1 MFQGF
6 YNLTSGILTQTRNQ
20 NVISNNMTNVSTP
33 GFKNDRYLPT
43 TFQEE
48 LMYRSGNIDK
58 DNKTEIGT
66 MAMIRASHETVT
78 DFEEGGMEPTGEI
91 FDVALRDN
99 GFFMVQTQNGI
110 GYTRDGS
117 FILDDQGYLSLPSVG
132 RVIGRN
138 GQIQIGTDKITI
150 DSSGTI
156 RSEDGR
162 TTYGQIAVVD
172 FNNYDNL
179 VKGGDGVFYTNEQA
193 VASDTKMLWKYLERS
208 NVNAVQEMVN
218 MMSSQRALQ
227 SASQVLKMYDQIMGK
242 SVTELGKV

>member
-33 GFKNDRYLPT
+33 GFKNDQYMAT

-58 DNKTEIGT
+58 SNKTRIGT
-66 MAMIRASHETVT
+66 MAMIRASDETVT
-78 DFEEGGMEPTGEI
+78 DFEPGIVEETNEI

-99 GFFMVQTQNGI
+99 GFFMVQTENGI

-117 FILDDQGYLSLPSVG
+117 FILDDQGYLALPSVG
-132 RVIGRN
+132 RVVGRN
-138 GQIQIGTDKITI
+138 GQIRIGTDKIYI
-150 DSSGTI
+150 DGNGRI
-156 RSEDGR
+156 FSEDGR
-162 TTYGQIAVVD
+162 TQYGQIAVVD

-179 VKGGDGVFYTNEQA
+179 EKGGNGVFYTNEQA
-193 VASDTKMLWKYLERS
+193 VATNGQMLWKYLERS
-208 NVNAVQEMVN
+208 NVNSIQEMVN
-218 MMSSQRALQ
+218 MMSSQRALE

-242 SVTELGKV
+242 VVTDIGKV

>member
-6 YNLTSGILTQTRNQ
+6 YDLTSGILTQTRNQ

-33 GFKNDRYLPT
+33 GFKSDKYMAT
-43 TFQEE
+43 TFREE

-58 DNKTEIGT
+58 DDQTQIGT
-66 MAMIRASHETVT
+66 MAMIRASDETVT
-78 DFEEGGMEPTGEI
+78 DFETGTVEPTNEV
-91 FDVALRDN
+91 FDVALRGN
-99 GFFMVQTQNGI
+99 GFFMVQTENGV

-117 FILDDQGYLSLPSVG
+117 FILDDEGYLALPSVG

-138 GQIQIGTDKITI
+138 GQIRIGTDKIQI
-150 DSSGTI
+150 DSTGRI

-172 FNNYDNL
+172 FNDYDNM
-179 VKGGDGVFYTNEQA
+179 VKGGDGVFYTNEQP
-193 VASDTKMLWKYLERS
+193 VASNTKMLWKYLERS
-208 NVNAVQEMVN
+208 NVDAVQEMVN

-242 SVTELGKV
+242 AVTELGKV

>member
-33 GFKNDRYLPT
+33 GFKSDKYMAT
-43 TFQEE
+43 TFREE

-58 DNKTEIGT
+58 DDQTQIGT
-66 MAMIRASHETVT
+66 MAMIRASDETVT
-78 DFEEGGMEPTGEI
+78 NFDTGVVEPTNEI
-91 FDVALRDN
+91 FDVALRGD
-99 GFFMVQTQNGI
+99 GFFMVQTQDGV

-117 FILDDQGYLSLPSVG
+117 FILDDEGYLSLPSVG

-138 GQIQIGTDKITI
+138 GQIRIGTDKITI
-150 DSSGTI
+150 DSNGRI
-156 RSEDGR
+156 RSEDGQ
-162 TTYGQIAVVD
+162 TEYGQIAVVD
-172 FNNYDNL
+172 FNDYDNM

-208 NVNAVQEMVN
+208 NVDSVQEMVN

-242 SVTELGKV
+242 AVTELGKV

>member
-33 GFKNDRYLPT
+33 GYKTDKYLAT
-43 TFQEE
+43 TFREE

-66 MAMIRASHETVT
+66 MAMIRASDETVT
-78 DFEEGGMEPTGEI
+78 DFEGGAVEETGEI
-91 FDVALRDN
+91 FDVALRGR
-99 GFFMVQTQNGI
+99 GFFMVQTENGI

-117 FILDDQGYLSLPSVG
+117 FILDDQGYLMLPSVG
-132 RVIGRN
+132 RVVGRN
-138 GQIQIGTDKITI
+138 GQIRIGTDKITI
-150 DSSGTI
+150 DSYGRI

-162 TTYGQIAVVD
+162 TNYGQIAVVD

-179 VKGGDGVFYTNEQA
+179 EKGGNGVFYTNEQA
-193 VASDTKMLWKYLERS
+193 TATNGQMLWKYLERS

-242 SVTELGKV
+242 AVTEIGKV

>member
-33 GFKNDRYLPT
+33 GFKSDKYMAT
-43 TFQEE
+43 TFREE

-58 DNKTEIGT
+58 DNKTQIGT
-66 MAMIRASHETVT
+66 MAMIRASDETVT
-78 DFEEGGMEPTGEI
+78 DFEPGAVEPTNEI
-91 FDVALRDN
+91 FDVALRNN
-99 GFFMVQTQNGI
+99 GFFMVQTQDGI

-117 FILDDQGYLSLPSVG
+117 FILDDEGYLSLPSVG
-132 RVIGRN
+132 RVVGRN
-138 GQIQIGTDKITI
+138 GFIQIGTDKIEI
-150 DSSGTI
+150 DSSGRIT
-156 RSEDGR
+156 SEDGR

-172 FNNYDNL
+172 FNDYNNM

-193 VASDTKMLWKYLERS
+193 VASDTQMLWKYLERS
-208 NVNAVQEMVN
+208 NVDAVQEMVN

-242 SVTELGKV
+242 AVTDLGKV

>member
-33 GFKNDRYLPT
+33 GFKSDRYMAT
-43 TFQEE
+43 TFREE

-58 DNKTEIGT
+58 DNKTQIGT
-66 MAMIRASHETVT
+66 MAMIRASDETVT
-78 DFEEGGMEPTGEI
+78 DFETGAVEPTNEP
-91 FDVALRDN
+91 FDVALRDD
-99 GFFMVQTQNGI
+99 GFFMVQTQNGV

-117 FILDDQGYLSLPSVG
+117 FILDDEGYLALPSVG

-138 GQIQIGTDKITI
+138 GFIRIGTDKITI
-150 DSSGTI
+150 DKNGRI

-162 TTYGQIAVVD
+162 TQYGQIAVVD

-179 VKGGDGVFYTNEQA
+179 VKGGDGVFYTNEQPT
-193 VASDTKMLWKYLERS
+193 ASNTEMLWKYLERS
-208 NVNAVQEMVN
+208 NVDSVQEMVN

-242 SVTELGKV
+242 AVTEIGKV

>member
-33 GFKNDRYLPT
+33 GYKSDKYMAT

-58 DNKTEIGT
+58 SRKTEIGT
-66 MAMIRASHETVT
+66 MAMIRASDETVT
-78 DFEEGGMEPTGEI
+78 KFEPGVVEETNEI
-91 FDVALRDN
+91 FDVALQNN
-99 GFFMVQTQNGI
+99 GFFMVQTANGI

-117 FILDDQGYLSLPSVG
+117 FILDDQGYLALPSVG

-138 GQIQIGTDKITI
+138 GQIRIGTDKIAI
-150 DSSGTI
+150 DSSGRI
-156 RSEDGR
+156 FSENGR
-162 TTYGQIAVVD
+162 TQYGQIAVVD

-179 VKGGDGVFYTNEQA
+179 VKGGNGVFYTNEQA
-193 VASDTKMLWKYLERS
+193 VAADGRMLWKYLERS
-208 NVNAVQEMVN
+208 NVNSVQEMVN
-218 MMSSQRALQ
+218 MMSSQRALE

-242 SVTELGKV
+242 AVTEIGKV

>member
-33 GFKNDRYLPT
+33 GFKSDKYMST
-43 TFQEE
+43 TFREE

-66 MAMIRASHETVT
+66 MAMVRASDETVT
-78 DFEEGGMEPTGEI
+78 DFDIGAVEPTNEI
-91 FDVALRDN
+91 FDVALRGD
-99 GFFMVQTQNGI
+99 GFFMVQTQDGI

-132 RVIGRN
+132 RVVGRN
-138 GQIQIGTDKITI
+138 GFIRIGTDKITI
-150 DSSGTI
+150 DSAGRI
-156 RSEDGR
+156 FSEDGR
-162 TTYGQIAVVD
+162 TAYGQIAVVD
-172 FNNYDNL
+172 FNNYDNM
-179 VKGGDGVFYTNEQA
+179 VKGGNGVFYTNEQA
-193 VASDTKMLWKYLERS
+193 VASNTQMLWKYLERS
-208 NVNAVQEMVN
+208 NVDAVQEMVN

-242 SVTELGKV
+242 AVTDLGKV

>member
-33 GFKNDRYLPT
+33 GFKSDKYMST
-43 TFQEE
+43 TFREE

-66 MAMIRASHETVT
+66 MAMVRASDETVT
-78 DFEEGGMEPTGEI
+78 DFDIGAVEPTNEI
-91 FDVALRDN
+91 FDVALRGD
-99 GFFMVQTQNGI
+99 GFFMVQTQDGI

-132 RVIGRN
+132 RVVGRN
-138 GQIQIGTDKITI
+138 GFIRIGTDKIKI
-150 DSSGTI
+150 DSAGRI
-156 RSEDGR
+156 FSEDGR
-162 TTYGQIAVVD
+162 TAYGQIAVVD
-172 FNNYDNL
+172 FNNYDNM
-179 VKGGDGVFYTNEQA
+179 VKGGNGVFYTNEQA
-193 VASDTKMLWKYLERS
+193 VASNTQMLWKYLERS
-208 NVNAVQEMVN
+208 NVDAVQEMVN

-242 SVTELGKV
+242 AVTDLGKV

>member
-33 GFKNDRYLPT
+33 GYKTDKYLAT
-43 TFQEE
+43 TFREE
-48 LMYRSGNIDK
+48 LMFRSGNRDK

-66 MAMIRASHETVT
+66 MAMIRASDETVT
-78 DFEEGGMEPTGEI
+78 DFEGGAVEETGEI
-91 FDVALRDN
+91 FDVALRGR
-99 GFFMVQTQNGI
+99 GFFMVQTENGV

-117 FILDDQGYLSLPSVG
+117 FILDDEGYLTLPSVG

-138 GQIQIGTDKITI
+138 GQIRIGTDKIDI
-150 DSSGTI
+150 DSYGRI

-162 TTYGQIAVVD
+162 TNYGQIAVVD

-179 VKGGDGVFYTNEQA
+179 EKGGNGVFYTNEQA
-193 VASDTKMLWKYLERS
+193 TATNGQMLWKYLERS

-242 SVTELGKV
+242 AVTEIGRV